1 MGTVANRPVYTNW
14 VMFQRPGLPSAAL
27 ESVAIM
33 ALNSDVES
41 INIKGGILAKQGG
54 TLMSNK
60 RLPSD
65 GSY

>member
-1 MGTVANRPVYTNW
+1 MQLR
-14 VMFQRPGLPSAAL
+14 

-60 RLPSD
+60 RLLSD